1 MRRSA
6 ELIREARLR
15 AGLTQ
20 YELAERTGRDRSVIA
35 RWEQGGTAPSVETVV
50 ELVRACGFDLPLELA
65 APDPARG
72 RRLRRN
78 ALLSPER
85 RLARTAGRR
94 QNREPVPTAPP
105 PPFDPYAILAAL
117 ERHRVA
123 YVLIGAFAR
132 VIEGTEELTHG
143 VDLAPSLRAEN
154 LRRLALALAELE
166 ARHPDGSELG
176 FEQDFA
182 RGPVLELL
190 TSAGELKIVAEP
202 EGTRGGYDD
211 LRRAATREP
220 LGHGLRPQ
228 VASIGDLA
236 RMAAALS
243 REQDLEPLRQ
253 LRILAELEHS
263 LHRGVE
269 P

>member
-20 YELAERTGRDRSVIA
+20 HELAERTGRDRSVIA
-35 RWEQGGTAPSVETVV
+35 RWEQGGAAPSVETVV

-65 APDPARG
+65 ALDPAPG

-85 RLARTAGRR
+85 RLARTAGPRHDR
-94 QNREPVPTAPP
+94 KPAPAASS

-117 ERHRVA
+117 EHHRVA

-143 VDLAPSLRAEN
+143 VDLAPSTRAGN
-154 LRRLALALAELE
+154 LRRLASALADLD
-166 ARHPDGSELG
+166 ARHPDGSDLA
-176 FEQDFA
+176 FEQDLA

-190 TSAGELKIVAEP
+190 SSAGELKIVPEP
-202 EGTRGGYDD
+202 EGTRGGYND
-211 LRRAATREP
+211 LRRAAAREP

-236 RMAAALS
+236 RMSAALG

-263 LHRGVE
+263 LHRGIE

>member
-1 MRRSA
+1 MSRSA
-6 ELIREARLR
+6 DLIREARLR

-65 APDPARG
+65 VLDPAPG
-72 RRLRRN
+72 GRLRRN

-85 RLARTAGRR
+85 RLARAAGTR
-94 QNREPVPTAPP
+94 QDREPVLTAAPP
-105 PPFDPYAILAAL
+105 SFDPYAILAGL

-143 VDLAPSLRAEN
+143 VDLAPSLRAGN
-154 LRRLALALAELE
+154 LRRLALALADLE
-166 ARHPDGSELG
+166 ARHPDGSDLA
-176 FEQDFA
+176 FEQDLA
-182 RGPVLELL
+182 SGPVLELL
-190 TSAGELKIVAEP
+190 TSAGELKIVPEP
-202 EGTRGGYDD
+202 QGTRDGYDD
-211 LRRAATREP
+211 LRRAAAREP

-236 RMAAALS
+236 RMTAALG

-263 LHRGVE
+263 PHRGLE